1 MKDVKLSTGS
11 ICGVH
16 SLSVVICARGPV
28 RESRMGGGAGRIV
41 AAGCYGGFMGVI
53 VLLSVAGFI

>member
-1 MKDVKLSTGS
+1 
-11 ICGVH
+11 
-16 SLSVVICARGPV
+16 
-28 RESRMGGGAGRIV
+28 MGGGAGRIV